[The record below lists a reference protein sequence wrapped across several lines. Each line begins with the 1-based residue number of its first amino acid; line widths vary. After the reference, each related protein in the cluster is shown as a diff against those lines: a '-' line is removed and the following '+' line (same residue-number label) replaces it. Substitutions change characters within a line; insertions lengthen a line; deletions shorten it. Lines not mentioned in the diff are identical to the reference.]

1 MAANYEQL
9 ISSRLKKDKPLGAR
23 DTVPEAKESCG
34 TSGKGCLNKAI
45 ECATLMVML
54 DQVREIFPGYVLPP
68 SCHNRT
74 VRSIL
79 WTMVS
84 LVA

>member
-9 ISSRLKKDKPLGAR
+9 ISSKPKKDKPLGAR
-23 DTVPEAKESCG
+23 YTVPEAEESCG
-34 TSGKGCLNKAI
+34 TSDKDCLNKAI
-45 ECATLMVML
+45 ECAALMVTL
-54 DQVREIFPGYVLPP
+54 DQVREIFPGYLLPP
-68 SCHNRT
+68 FCHDQT

>member
-1 MAANYEQL
+1 MLEAQ
-9 ISSRLKKDKPLGAR
+9 KDELVGAR
-23 DTVPEAKESCG
+23 DTVPETKESCG
-34 TSGKGCLNKAI
+34 TSGNGCLNKAI
-45 ECATLMVML
+45 ECATLMVTL

-68 SCHNRT
+68 SCHNQT

-79 WTMVS
+79 WIMVS